1 MRQYSLV
8 IIGFGGMGEQH
19 YRLLEKHPLLKV
31 TGVCDINLERQSEA
45 KALGLKV
52 YETYESVLMDSSV
65 NMVLIATPNHIHKEI
80 AIAALNGKKH
90 VICEKPVTLNSHE
103 LEEILAVQEKTGYVF
118 MVHQNRRWDED
129 FLTIKKIYDT
139 KQLGELYQV
148 EQRVFGSRG
157 IPGDWRKNKEFGG
170 GMLLDWG
177 VHMLDRLLIM
187 IPEKIVSVDC
197 YLSFALK
204 EEVDDG
210 YHLRLIFESGKSAI
224 CEVGTTNLIS
234 LPKWYVTFTKGTA
247 IVEDWFLNG
256 KIVSLKNVDNN
267 DARPIVAGAGLT
279 KTMAPRHDDSTL
291 TIPLD
296 KVYKDHKE
304 FYTNFIDVVEKK
316 AEPFVKNC
324 EVLRVMKLIDTAFKS
339 NEIGQRIKFE
349 D

>member
-1 MRQYSLV
+1 MSQYSLV
-8 IIGFGGMGEQH
+8 IIGFGGMGSQH
-19 YRLLEKHPLLKV
+19 YNLLQKHPLINI
-31 TGVCDINLERQSEA
+31 TGVCDINLERQNEA
-45 KALGLKV
+45 RKENLKV
-52 YETYESVLMDSSV
+52 YDSYESVIKDSSV
-65 NMVLIATPNHIHKEI
+65 DIVLIATPNHIHKEI
-80 AIAALNGKKH
+80 AVAALNGKKH
-90 VICEKPVTLNSHE
+90 VICEKPVTLNAKE
-103 LEEILAVQEKTGYVF
+103 LEEILDAQKRSGYVF

-139 KQLGELYQV
+139 KQLGELYHV

-177 VHMLDRLLIM
+177 VHMLDRLLVM
-187 IPEKIVSVDC
+187 IPEKILTVDC
-197 YLSFALK
+197 FLSFSLK

-210 YHLRLIFESGKSAI
+210 YHVHLTFESGKTAI

-234 LPKWYVTFTKGTA
+234 LPKWYVTFSKGTA
-247 IVEDWFLNG
+247 IVEDWHLNG
-256 KIVSLKNVDNN
+256 RIVSLKNTDEN

-279 KTMAPRHDDSTL
+279 KTMAPRNDDSTI

-316 AEPFVKNC
+316 AEPFVKNE
-324 EVLRVMKLIDTAFKS
+324 EVLRVMKLIDASFMS
-339 NEIGQRIKFE
+339 HEIGQRIKFE
-349 D
+349 E